1 MIQKDEGKHGF
12 LLDLLIPGYK
22 RWILTDLF
30 VFVADL
36 EDSVPGIQKMC
47 IYKSSCI

>member
-22 RWILTDLF
+22 W
-30 VFVADL
+30 
-36 EDSVPGIQKMC
+36 
-47 IYKSSCI
+47 